1 MGIQLNTVKT
11 GSNPIVPA
19 STTQVVSD
27 KAMKLTGAGARSLKL
42 TFVTGKVGAAATGR
56 LEHSPIGNGLWSV
69 VKSVA
74 IGAST
79 DVTVTAVNT
88 STGELTATGHGYA
101 EGDLVSISSSGEV
114 PAGLSANFLYHVNVV
129 DANTVKLFSFGAAG
143 EGGTLATPSSA
154 GSGTIELSSVVAHTV
169 SVDSA
174 LLADQSLV
182 PLFAAAR
189 ASVVT
194 GAGICNVLRV
204 VLTQAE

>member
-1 MGIQLNTVKT
+1 MGIQLNTIKT
-11 GSNPIVPA
+11 GSSPLVPA

-69 VKSVA
+69 VRTVA
-74 IGAST
+74 IGTST
-79 DVTVTAVNT
+79 DVTISGVNT
-88 STGELTATGHGYA
+88 STGELTAVGHGLS
-101 EGDLVSISSSGEV
+101 EGQLVSVSSTGEI
-114 PAGLSANFLYHVNVV
+114 PASLSSTSMYYVSVV
-129 DANTVKLFSFGAAG
+129 DASTIKLYSFAPASD
-143 EGGTLATPSSA
+143 GGTLAVPSTA
-154 GSGTIELSSVVAHTV
+154 GTGTIELSVVAAHTISIDAGV
-169 SVDSA
+169 PADAA
-174 LLADQSLV
+174 LL

-189 ASVVT
+189 ASVVS